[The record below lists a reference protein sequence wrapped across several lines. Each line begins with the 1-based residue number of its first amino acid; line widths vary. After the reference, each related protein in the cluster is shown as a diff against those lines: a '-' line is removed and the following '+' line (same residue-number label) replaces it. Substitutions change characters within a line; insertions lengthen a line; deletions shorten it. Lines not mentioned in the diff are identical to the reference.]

1 MTAQANNNSAVVPI
15 LMASVV
21 CAAVSNTIVRRIAL
35 VPLKHYPY
43 LLTQMQGLIYAL
55 VYGSILFHRYRDGA
69 VTVEML
75 RISKRPFLWIGFWD
89 SLGDI
94 LGNIGTSH
102 LPGYQTPLLA
112 KLNII
117 FTAVFSNWILKR
129 TYSLSQV
136 GAMAVVL
143 CGSVVS
149 ILPSV
154 LGRILVVEGGDGE
167 SASTTSSLFYVGVY
181 VASVAPTA
189 LAFVL
194 KEEIFECHRH
204 LNLDIFVVNTYGS
217 VVSLAFTILLL
228 PLASVPGIGEV
239 PLRELAAYTRNGL
252 DCFMGNDPT
261 PADDCTG
268 SPLAPLLYFCINV
281 TYNIFILAL
290 VKQGGALLT
299 FLTNTVTFPLSTILF
314 TLPWPLL
321 GASTLNRFVILGL
334 AIELSGIVYYQ
345 HASSKSARPEESS
358 STTTNATTGKSA
370 ERTYLLTED
379 QGRSQYDTTLKPD
392 PSALST

>member
-1 MTAQANNNSAVVPI
+1 MTARTSNTAVVPI

-55 VYGSILFHRYRDGA
+55 VYGSILLHRIRDGA
-69 VTVEML
+69 VTAEML
-75 RISKRPFLWIGFWD
+75 RIPKRPFLWIGFWD

-117 FTAVFSNWILKR
+117 FTAVFSTWILKKA
-129 TYSLSQV
+129 YSLSQV

-154 LGRILVVEGGDGE
+154 WGQMHLAEGGGRE

-194 KEEIFECHRH
+194 KEEIFECHRR

-217 VVSLAFTILLL
+217 IVSLAFTILLL

-239 PLRELAAYTRNGL
+239 PLRELATYTRNGL
-252 DCFMGNDPT
+252 QCFTGNDPT

-299 FLTNTVTFPLSTILF
+299 FLTNTGECL
-314 TLPWPLL
+314 
-321 GASTLNRFVILGL
+321 VII
-334 AIELSGIVYYQ
+334 A
-345 HASSKSARPEESS
+345 K
-358 STTTNATTGKSA
+358 ATGSLC
-370 ERTYLLTED
+370 RD
-379 QGRSQYDTTLKPD
+379 
-392 PSALST
+392 